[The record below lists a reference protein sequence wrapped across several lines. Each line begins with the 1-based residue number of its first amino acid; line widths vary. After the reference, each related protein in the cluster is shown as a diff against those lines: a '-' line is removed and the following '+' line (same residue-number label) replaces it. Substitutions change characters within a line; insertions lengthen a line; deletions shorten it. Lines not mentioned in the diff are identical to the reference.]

1 MDLAE
6 RIEKLN
12 QEQRRLLE
20 LELKQQGVDILQ
32 IPISQEY
39 REKYDPFPLSEEQE
53 PWWTAEPIDP
63 FDPRYD
69 VTGPVGLEGNLDI
82 ELLEKCIN
90 EVVKRHEILRLV
102 FVMNK
107 DKLAQVILPSL
118 TLRLQRIDL
127 KGLPGNEQEQRIK
140 QLREDNRLYA
150 FDLAK
155 GPLVKIILLE
165 LSESQNILITVMH
178 HIISDLLSLKI
189 FLKEV
194 AWFYVTSSPGKPPG
208 FDLPG
213 LGFQYVD
220 YACWQQHWYRE
231 SIAGII
237 ARKKQEEFWLE
248 MFKGEIPVLNLPTD
262 YPRPARKSYEGEH
275 GFFLVKEEE
284 IKALKKIFLKEN
296 ATLYVLVLSILYVF
310 LAKISGQEDIVVGT
324 LINTRQNK
332 ALNDM
337 IGLFVKKVPLR
348 NYPRGSKTFG
358 DFLTGINQQVLDVY
372 KNQDYPYEELV
383 KKIVK
388 KQDPG
393 RSPLF
398 DVLLNFIYIDISE
411 VEMPGLKVRPY
422 TLKTKRVGYD
432 LELVC
437 EGSYKEL
444 FFKLSYSTKLF
455 KEETIGRFISYFQ
468 KIIASIIKNQGI
480 KISEIEIIP

>member
-1 MDLAE
+1 MNLTE
-6 RIEKLN
+6 RIEKLTP
-12 QEQRRLLE
+12 EQRRLLE
-20 LELKQQGVDILQ
+20 QKLEQQGIDILQ
-32 IPISQEY
+32 IPISREY
-39 REKYDPFPLSEEQE
+39 REKYDPLPLSAEQV
-53 PWWTAEPIDP
+53 PWWTAGPIDP

-69 VTGPVGLEGNLDI
+69 VTGPVSLEGNLDL
-82 ELLEKCIN
+82 EVLEKCIDA
-90 EVVKRHEILRLV
+90 VIKRHEILRTIFVQDKYRLV
-102 FVMNK
+102 
-107 DKLAQVILPSL
+107 QVILPSL
-118 TLRLQRIDL
+118 TPRLQRLDIKDL
-127 KGLPGNEQEQRIK
+127 SANEQEQRIK
-140 QLREDNRLYA
+140 QLREDNSLYA
-150 FDLAK
+150 FDLAS
-155 GPLVKIILLE
+155 GPLVKILVLE
-165 LSESQNILITVMH
+165 LSQSRYILITVMH

-194 AWFYVTSSPGKPPG
+194 AWYYVMYSQGKPPG

-213 LGFQYVD
+213 LAFQYVD

-231 SIAGII
+231 NIAGVMAI
-237 ARKKQEEFWLE
+237 KKQEKFWLE
-248 MFKGEIPVLNLPTD
+248 MFKGDIPVLNLPID

-275 GFFLVKEEE
+275 AFFLVKEEQ

-296 ATLYVLVLSILYVF
+296 ATLYVLVLSLLYVF
-310 LAKISGQEDIVVGT
+310 LAKISRQEDIVVGT

-348 NYPRGSKTFG
+348 NYPRGSQTFG
-358 DFLTGINQQVLDVY
+358 DFLTAVNRQVLEVY

-388 KQDPG
+388 EQDPS

-411 VEMPGLKVRPY
+411 VGMPGIKVKPY

-437 EGSYKEL
+437 EGSYREL

-455 KEETIGRFISYFQ
+455 KEETITRFISYFQ
-468 KIIASIIKNQGI
+468 KIITAIIKNPGI
-480 KISEIEIIP
+480 KVSDIEIIP